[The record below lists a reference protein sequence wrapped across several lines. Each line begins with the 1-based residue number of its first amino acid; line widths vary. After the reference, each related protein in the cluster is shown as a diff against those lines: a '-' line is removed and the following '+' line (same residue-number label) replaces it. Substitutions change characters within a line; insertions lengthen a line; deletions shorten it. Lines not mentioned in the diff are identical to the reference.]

1 LTRHDRPL
9 PRLVLLLSGAGS
21 NLQAII
27 DAIEAGQLPAR
38 VVAVI
43 SNRADAA
50 GLQRAARHGIP
61 SQVISHRDHPDRASF
76 DAALASAIDH
86 YQPDWVLLAGFMRI
100 LTPQFVD
107 HFRDR
112 LLNIHPSLL
121 PAYPGLDTHR
131 RVLAA
136 GEREHGATLHL
147 VTEALDAG
155 PTVLQGRFAVEADDD
170 AATLAQK
177 VHRLEHQIYPAA
189 LALLVSGQLRID
201 QGRLFYL
208 DQPVPAEG
216 LQWDQVLGSVTP
228 RCP

>member
-1 LTRHDRPL
+1 MTGREEQL
-9 PRLVLLLSGAGS
+9 PRLVLLLSGTGS

-27 DAIEAGQLPAR
+27 DAIEAGRLPAKL
-38 VVAVI
+38 VAVI

-61 SQVISHRDHPDRASF
+61 SQVISHHDHPDRASF
-76 DAALASAIDH
+76 DATLASAIDR

-100 LTPQFVD
+100 LTPWFVD

-155 PTVLQGRFAVEADDD
+155 PTVMQGRFAIETDDD
-170 AATLAQK
+170 VATLEQK

-201 QGRLFYL
+201 QGRLFHL
-208 DQPVPAEG
+208 GRPVPAEG
-216 LQWDQVLGSVTP
+216 LQWDQALGSVTP